1 MTTVITRLWTTCLF
15 LFFCFQMNG
24 QKELLEKKYQFVS
37 YDKIPTWKGLAV
49 NWGQAKE
56 AIHLFDVEKHK
67 GHGNYVCYGLKTGLL
82 FGQFKD
88 LVRDPKKRVY
98 LPIFL
103 YDLRTMPIEKGGK
116 TYTWAVRL
124 EDYSYTDDR
133 LSMEQTFVRL
143 MKAVEEHIKKQVP
156 NAGHGIAILAS
167 PSASLPNLTIRGGVE
182 QAGYA
187 TMTLSELIA
196 NTKPVIRKDVTT
208 KKTKGTASLDKSAL
222 STNILNEGTAVG
234 YLRFVKNGNEDKVK
248 SDFKNILLYQ
258 SIPYRVPIANG
269 ILTLEP
275 QTPFSHVNLLAK
287 NRGTINA
294 YFTTKLP
301 SNFLS
306 KYENKLVKISCKKEQ
321 GENKF
326 TIEKISE
333 KAAQEHW
340 SKQGKLKV
348 IIPEPD
354 VSVTS
359 FSHFKTGARSVQN
372 VTCIGAKASNYA
384 LLYHQ
389 LPEHTRPGFAIPFYF
404 YFQTIQSCGAD
415 KLIKTLL
422 GNKENWSVEQI
433 EKMLET
439 IRNKIA
445 SASLNESIFNELEV
459 ICNQYYKGKKV
470 RLRSSTNCEDLAEFN
485 GAGLYV
491 SKGFWQGSER
501 AIIQRKILEVYASL
515 WLVRAFEERDFFGID
530 HQKTAMSIL
539 INEAFPDEYANGVA
553 LTLPNPTGTPTI
565 HINTQY
571 GELSVTNPEGAEI
584 PEVIYFRA
592 FNSKWYVT
600 ESKSSVHNIF
610 VDNAILT
617 PLVRQLQTACA
628 KIDGLL
634 RKKVADPE
642 NYGVDV
648 EFKIMKEGKEFKL
661 YIKQARLL
669 NVVLPE

>member
-1 MTTVITRLWTTCLF
+1 MK
-15 LFFCFQMNG
+15 G

-37 YDKIPTWKGLAV
+37 YDKIPTWKGVAI
-49 NWGQAKE
+49 NWGQSQE

-82 FGQFKD
+82 FGQFKE
-88 LVRDPKKRVY
+88 LVRHPNKRVY

-116 TYTWAVRL
+116 KYTWAVRL

-133 LSMEQTFVRL
+133 LSMEKTFVRL
-143 MKAVEEHIKKQVP
+143 MKAVEEHIQKQIP
-156 NAGHGIAILAS
+156 NIGHGIAVLAS

-182 QAGYA
+182 DAGYV

-196 NTKPVIRKDVTT
+196 NTKSITT
-208 KKTKGTASLDKSAL
+208 KEPKSTGRLDKSAL
-222 STNILNEGTAVG
+222 ATNILNEGTAVG
-234 YLRFVKNGNEDKVK
+234 YLKFVKNGSEDQVK
-248 SDFKNILLYQ
+248 SNFKNILLYQ

-269 ILTLEP
+269 ILTVEP
-275 QTPFSHVNLLAK
+275 QTPFSHINLLAK

-294 YFTTKLP
+294 YFTTQLP
-301 SNFLS
+301 SDFLS
-306 KYENKLVKISCKKEQ
+306 QYENKLVKIKCKKEQ
-321 GENKF
+321 GRNLF
-326 TIEKISE
+326 TIERLSE
-333 KAAQEHW
+333 NAAQKHW
-340 SKQGKLKV
+340 SNQRKLKV

-359 FSHFKTGARSVQN
+359 FSHFETGARSVQN

-389 LPEHTRPGFAIPFYF
+389 LPEYTRPGFAIPFYF

-422 GNKENWSVEQI
+422 DNRKNWSAEQI
-433 EKMLET
+433 EKALET
-439 IRNKIA
+439 IRIRIA
-445 SASLNESIFNELEV
+445 SASLNVSIFNELEI
-459 ICNQYYKGKKV
+459 ICSQYYKGKKV

-501 AIIQRKILEVYASL
+501 AIIQKKILQVYASL
-515 WLVRAFEERDFFGID
+515 WLTRAFEERDFFGID
-530 HQKTAMSIL
+530 HQKTAMGIL

-553 LTLPNPTGTPTI
+553 LTLPNPIGTPTI

-571 GELSVTNPEGAEI
+571 GELSVTNPEGAEM
-584 PEVIYFRA
+584 PEVIYFREL
-592 FNSKWYVT
+592 NSKWYVT

-610 VDNAILT
+610 VDNAALT
-617 PLVRQLQTACA
+617 PLVRQLQQACA
-628 KIDGLL
+628 KIDALL

-648 EFKIMKEGKEFKL
+648 EFKIMKEGKAFKL